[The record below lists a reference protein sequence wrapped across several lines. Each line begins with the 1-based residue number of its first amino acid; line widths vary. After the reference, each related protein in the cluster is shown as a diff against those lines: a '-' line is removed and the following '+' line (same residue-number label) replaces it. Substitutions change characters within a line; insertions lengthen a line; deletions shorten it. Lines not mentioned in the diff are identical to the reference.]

1 MSAGAAYGRLRTART
16 LSNVVRF
23 WRDAPEPYKY
33 LISSQRIFIIYN
45 HREFVLSR

>member
-23 WRDAPEPYKY
+23 SRDAPELSIY
-33 LISSQRIFIIYN
+33 LYAFSSSSEMSEAVEV
-45 HREFVLSR
+45 H

>member
-23 WRDAPEPYKY
+23 SRDAPEPYKY
-33 LISSQRIFIIYN
+33 LY
-45 HREFVLSR
+45 EFSLSWAASEAVDVQ